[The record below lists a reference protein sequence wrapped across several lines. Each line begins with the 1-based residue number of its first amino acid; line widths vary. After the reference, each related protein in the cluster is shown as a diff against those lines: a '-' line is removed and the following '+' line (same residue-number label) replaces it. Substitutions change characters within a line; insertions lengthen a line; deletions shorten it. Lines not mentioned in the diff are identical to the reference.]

1 MTSRTSPEVVDQ
13 KVTNSTTV
21 PANDDPFENKE
32 TLASHQPISNASSTE
47 DISPDAQE
55 GVKDVEAITMTWSR
69 THLYIAY
76 ICIWI
81 IYFVDAMNSGVTG
94 ALTPYV
100 TSSFQQHSLTAA
112 TSIMSSIIGGLWK
125 LPLAKILDLWGRP
138 QGFLMMSTVLT
149 LGLIMMAACNNV
161 QTYAAAQVFYWTG
174 YNGLVYTMSIFIA
187 DTSALKSRAFAFAFV
202 SSPYIATA
210 WIGGPIAQTFL
221 SGAGFRWGFG
231 TFAIVT
237 PIMTTPLF
245 LLLWWNQNKAKKS
258 GLIQPRNSGRTTFES
273 LKHYAIEFDVF
284 GVLLLCAGLAL
295 FLLPFSLYSYQPLGW
310 KSPMII
316 CMIIFGGLLLGVF
329 AVYEK
334 YFAPVPYID
343 YALLTDRTVL
353 GACILAGVLFVEFYI
368 WDSYFPSFLQVV
380 NGLNVTETSYVV
392 NIYSIGSCFFSLI
405 VGILVRVTG
414 RFKWLALYFGVPFT
428 ILGVGLMIAFRQP
441 DQNIG
446 YIVMCQ
452 IFIAFSGGTLVI
464 CEQMAAMAAGSHQ
477 QVATVLAVEGMFA
490 SVGGAIGST
499 VAAAIWTGVFPN
511 KLAKHLPAESLPELT
526 AIYGSLTT
534 QLSYPVGNITR
545 SAIIEAYGETQKL
558 MLIAST
564 AVLILAVGSVMMWR
578 DINVKDI
585 KQVKGVVF

>member
-1 MTSRTSPEVVDQ
+1 MASQASPEVVDE

-21 PANDDPFENKE
+21 PANDHPFENKE
-32 TLASHQPISNASSTE
+32 TLARHQPISNASSTE
-47 DISPDAQE
+47 DVSPDAQE

-69 THLYIAY
+69 THLYMAY
-76 ICIWI
+76 IFLWI

-100 TSSFQQHSLTAA
+100 TSSFQRHSLTAT

-138 QGFLMMSTVLT
+138 QGFLMMSMVLT

-174 YNGLVYTMSIFIA
+174 YNGLTYTMSIFIA

-210 WIGGPIAQTFL
+210 WIGGPIAQNFL

-237 PIMTTPLF
+237 PIMTMPLF
-245 LLLWWNQNKAKKS
+245 LLLWWNQNKAKKT
-258 GLIQPRNSGRTTFES
+258 GLIQQRNSGRTTFES
-273 LKHYAIEFDVF
+273 LKHYAIEFDVI

-310 KSPMII
+310 KAPMII
-316 CMIIFGGLLLGVF
+316 CMIIFGGVLLGVF

-334 YFAPVPYID
+334 YFAPVAYID
-343 YALLTDRTVL
+343 YSLLTDRTVF
-353 GACILAGVLFVEFYI
+353 GACILSGVLFVEFYI

-380 NGLNVTETSYVV
+380 NGLNVTETSYIV

-405 VGILVRVTG
+405 VGILVRITG

-446 YIVMCQ
+446 YIIMCQ

-464 CEQMAAMAAGSHQ
+464 CEQMAAMAAASHQ
-477 QVATVLAVEGMFA
+477 QVATVIAVEGMFA

-499 VAAAIWTGVFPN
+499 VAAAIWTGVFP
-511 KLAKHLPAESLPELT
+511 KQLAKNLPTEALPELT
-526 AIYGSLTT
+526 TIYGSLTT
-534 QLSYPVGNITR
+534 QLSYPIGNATR
-545 SAIIEAYGETQKL
+545 TAIIESYGETQKL

-564 AVLILAVGSVMMWR
+564 AVLVLAIGSVMMWR
-578 DINVKDI
+578 DINVKDL